1 MKGLM
6 SHETELF
13 YHAHPILDISHEI
26 SLKKKNCKTKKNR
39 TLLSCSAGSE
49 LHLKISSSF
58 LSFEP
63 TEKFRKYGHPS
74 VLR

>member
-13 YHAHPILDISHEI
+13 SHAHPILDISHEI
-26 SLKKKNCKTKKNR
+26 SLKKKLQNKKNR

-58 LSFEP
+58 LSFET
-63 TEKFRKYGHPS
+63 TEKFGKYGHPS
-74 VLR
+74 ILR